1 MGLFRGLTV
10 VLIGFFAISLLKGD
24 NLESI
29 KKIPLIGE
37 LISNN
42 VEKYTPEIVTIA
54 IALVSSII

>member
-24 NLESI
+24 NLESV

-37 LISNN
+37 LIGNN
-42 VEKYTPEIVTIA
+42 VEKYKPEIVTIA
-54 IALVSSII
+54 IALVITVI